1 MRRGGSDGAPSSE
14 TSLPRAPSSDML
26 AVEDG
31 VGSERMCTTPA
42 AAPAMVPSCF
52 RPTLHL
58 LPIEQAPPYARSQY
72 ILYWYRPKMKPM
84 SGALTLF
91 RLHNETLNIWS
102 HLLGAIWVCAMLMD
116 TCSMPDAAVRNEGQR
131 HATVVYLLT
140 ALFCTFSSALYH
152 LFGGILS
159 PRTYRRLFNLDINGI
174 SVVIAGSY
182 YPGLLF
188 AFRCNPAAWYFYSC
202 TTASLLVVVSY
213 AVNFDVRDSTR
224 VMTQV
229 LLVVFGLAP
238 SIHWGVI
245 TPPEARVRH
254 LSLLVRA
261 TPLTR
266 ARGRSHTHP
275 RTPPRVV
282 HASAS
287 RPPCAAADVRV
298 LRRRLR
304 RVLSAAHPRAVGPA
318 QARAVRHR
326 RVAPVVAPLRPG
338 GDASVVHPVL
348 HVDNRCVAGMRTW
361 VVVVVV

>member
-1 MRRGGSDGAPSSE
+1 
-14 TSLPRAPSSDML
+14 
-26 AVEDG
+26 
-31 VGSERMCTTPA
+31 
-42 AAPAMVPSCF
+42 MVPSCF

-58 LPIEQAPPYARSQY
+58 LPIEQAPPYARSEY

-238 SIHWGVI
+238 SIHWGFI

-266 ARGRSHTHP
+266 ARGRSDT
-275 RTPPRVV
+275 R
-282 HASAS
+282 A
-287 RPPCAAADVRV
+287 
-298 LRRRLR
+298 RRRA
-304 RVLSAAHPRAVGPA
+304 SCMPQPRARRA
-318 QARAVRHR
+318 QLLMFVCYGAGFAVFFRPRIPERWGRPRLAQYGIGGSHLWWHLCVLAAM
-326 RVAPVVAPLRPG
+326 RVWYIQCYTSMTDVLPECEPG
-338 GDASVVHPVL
+338 
-348 HVDNRCVAGMRTW
+348 
-361 VVVVVV
+361 